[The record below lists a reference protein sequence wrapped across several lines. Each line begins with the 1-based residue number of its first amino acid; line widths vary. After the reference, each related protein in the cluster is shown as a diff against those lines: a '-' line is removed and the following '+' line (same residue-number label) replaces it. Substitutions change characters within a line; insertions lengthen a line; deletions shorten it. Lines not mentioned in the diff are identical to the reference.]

1 MAKKAIISFIF
12 ALLLLPCLFA
22 AYRVQTGTQFKIRW
36 IVDSE
41 ASRKFEILE
50 FSRDEV
56 IPDNG
61 EVALEYNDVNQR
73 VCKVQYTTNA
83 VETINFTCKSTAL
96 KTNDNHFTAYTLRM
110 TRGNVTK
117 SLSVGCSAE
126 TEYVMADTHSIY
138 FEGNGFQT
146 ENILVYAELSTE
158 NDPYPGKYSATITFG
173 VETE

>member
-1 MAKKAIISFIF
+1 MAKKVIITLTF
-12 ALLLLPCLFA
+12 ALMLLPCLFA
-22 AYRVQTGTQFKIRW
+22 VYRVQTGTQFKLRW

-41 ASRKFEILE
+41 AERKFEILE
-50 FSRDEV
+50 FSRDLV
-56 IPDNG
+56 IPNDD
-61 EVALEYNDVNQR
+61 EVPLQYNDTNQR

-96 KTNDNHFTAYTLRM
+96 KTNNDHFIAYTLRM
-110 TRGNVTK
+110 THGNVTK

-138 FEGNGFQT
+138 FDGNGFQT
-146 ENILVYAELSTE
+146 ESILVYAELSTE
-158 NDPYPGKYSATITFG
+158 NDPYPGKYTATITFG

>member
-1 MAKKAIISFIF
+1 
-12 ALLLLPCLFA
+12 
-22 AYRVQTGTQFKIRW
+22 
-36 IVDSE
+36 
-41 ASRKFEILE
+41 
-50 FSRDEV
+50 
-56 IPDNG
+56 
-61 EVALEYNDVNQR
+61 
-73 VCKVQYTTNA
+73 
-83 VETINFTCKSTAL
+83 
-96 KTNDNHFTAYTLRM
+96 M